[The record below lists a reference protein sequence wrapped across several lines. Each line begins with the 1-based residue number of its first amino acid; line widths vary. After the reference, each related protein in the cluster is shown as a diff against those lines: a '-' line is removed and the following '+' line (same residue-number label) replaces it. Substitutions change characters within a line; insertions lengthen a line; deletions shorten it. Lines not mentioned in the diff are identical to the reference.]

1 MINSIKTHKLRYGIL
16 LGIILLVIGGIIFF
30 VTRKNGSDNASKK
43 NVQNT
48 LVLSRQTLSES
59 ISATGTVESAK
70 SKTISANVNGLE
82 IQSVKVKAGDKVTKG
97 QTILTFDQSDL
108 KENLTDAEENL
119 SEVKSQNAQN
129 ISSAQTA
136 LSDARSNYAYEKA
149 KADKNV
155 KQTKAAVSDSKK
167 MIASLKKQIEKA
179 GTQEKVALQESLTKA
194 QESLKQAQE
203 SYENAKA
210 SRESSNRQNQSQIT
224 QAKSSLENTKS
235 TAEKNL
241 KEAKKQKEQAKE
253 ALSDAKVTAPMDGVV
268 TVLNVEEGDT
278 YTGGALM
285 QIDDISS
292 FTVTTTVD
300 EYDIS
305 NVEVGQKVVILTEA
319 TDEQE
324 INGEITFVAPSTSS
338 SNMENASSGM
348 ENSSSTEG
356 YEVKINITDVVDNL
370 RMGLT
375 AKCSIILKQAENV
388 FAVPYDAIH
397 KNENREDVIYV
408 AKEESNPSDYSEILV
423 TKGMESDY
431 YVEISGDDLEEG
443 MSVLIPTDETEA
455 STESSQESMSPFNM
469 GGGNMGGVPGGNMGA
484 PNGNAGGGRGNKNNF
499 GNN

>member
-1 MINSIKTHKLRYGIL
+1 MINSIKTHKLRYGIF
-16 LGIILLVIGGIIFF
+16 LGIILLVIGCIIFF
-30 VTRKNGSDNASKK
+30 VTRRNDSDNASNK

-48 LVLSRQTLSES
+48 IMLSRQTLSES

-70 SKTISANVNGLE
+70 SKTISANVNGLK
-82 IQSVKVKAGDKVTKG
+82 IQSVKVKVGDKVTKG

-108 KENLTDAEENL
+108 EESLTEAEENL
-119 SEVKSQNAQN
+119 SDVKSQNAQN

-167 MIASLKKQIEKA
+167 KIASLKKQIEKA
-179 GTQEKVALQESLTKA
+179 GTQEKAALQESLTKA
-194 QESLKQAQE
+194 QESLQQAQE

-210 SRESSNRQNQSQIT
+210 SRESSNRQNQSAVT
-224 QAKSSLENTKS
+224 QAKSSLENEKANAKKS
-235 TAEKNL
+235 L
-241 KEAKKQKEQAKE
+241 KEAKKQKEQAEE
-253 ALSDAKVTAPMDGVV
+253 ALADAEVKATISGVV

-338 SNMENASSGM
+338 SSMENASSGM

-356 YEVKINITDVVDNL
+356 YEVKINITDAVENL

-408 AKEESNPSDYSEILV
+408 AKDESNPSDYSEIRV

-431 YVEISGDDLEEG
+431 YVEISGDALEEG
-443 MSVLIPTDETEA
+443 MSVIIPTDETET
-455 STESSQESMSPFNM
+455 STEESKENMNPFGM
-469 GGGNMGGVPGGNMGA
+469 GGGPGGNMGA
-484 PNGNAGGGRGNKNNF
+484 PNGNSGGGRGNKNNF